1 MEHSKKW
8 YYNTN
13 IYEVNLRQY
22 TPEGTIKAF
31 AQHLPRLKEMG
42 VETLWFMP
50 VTPISEKNKKGILG
64 SYYAC
69 SSYVAVSPE
78 FGTLADFKNLV
89 TEAHALGFKVILDWV
104 ANHTGWDHTWTFTH
118 PEYYLKDEHTGDF
131 LAASGMDDIIEL
143 DFSNKALRNAM
154 IEAMQFWVTECDID
168 GFRCD
173 LAFWVELDFWQEARP
188 QLDKIKPLFWL
199 GEYDEIDN
207 PDYGTVFDASYSWR
221 WMHATRGYCEAHR
234 TFNDLLQ
241 LLLQYNTLGTATMRA
256 WFTTNHD
263 ENSWNGTEYEKYGD
277 LAHVLA
283 VFGNTWTGVPLMY
296 TGQEIPNHKRL
307 AFFEKDEVNWNQ
319 PLQLASFYTTLF
331 NLRKNNNA
339 LQSGEEINLP
349 QLLQVQHNAPVLAYS
364 RSNGDDQVITI
375 LNFSE
380 HHFNHMPVSF
390 GISNELYKN
399 VFTGE
404 TYTMDELK
412 TAVLPS
418 KSYLLLE
425 KIKK

>member
-1 MEHSKKW
+1 MEQSNKW

-31 AQHLPRLKEMG
+31 AQHLPRLKKMG

-50 VTPISEKNKKGILG
+50 ITPISEKNKKGILG

-69 SSYVAVSPE
+69 SDYVSVSPE
-78 FGTLADFKNLV
+78 FGTVTDFKNLV

-104 ANHTGWDHTWTFTH
+104 ANHTGWDHIWTHTH
-118 PEYYLKDEHTGDF
+118 PEYYLKDPHTGDF

-143 DFSNKALRNAM
+143 DFNNKALRNAM

-188 QLDKIKPLFWL
+188 QIDRIKPLFWL
-199 GEYDEIDN
+199 GEYDETDN
-207 PDYGTVFDASYSWR
+207 PDYGTVFDASYSWK
-221 WMHATRGYCEAHR
+221 WMHVTKTYCEGNA

-241 LLLQYNTLGTATMRA
+241 LLFQYNTLGTATMRA
-256 WFTTNHD
+256 WFTANHD
-263 ENSWNGTEYEKYGD
+263 ENSWNGTEYEKYGE

-283 VFGNTWTGVPLMY
+283 VFGSTWIGIPLMY

-307 AFFEKDEVNWNQ
+307 AFFEKDDINWYQ
-319 PLQLASFYTTLF
+319 PLQLEAFYTILL

-349 QLLQVQHNAPVLAYS
+349 QLLQAQHNAPVLAYS
-364 RSNGDDQVITI
+364 RSNGNNKVITI

-380 HHFNHMPVSF
+380 HYFSHIPVTF
-390 GISNELYKN
+390 EISDELYTN
-399 VFTGE
+399 VFTGD
-404 TYTMDELK
+404 TYTISEIKELP
-412 TAVLPS
+412 LPS
-418 KSYLLLE
+418 KSFLLLE
-425 KIKK
+425 KVIK